1 MDLDLY
7 LCRFADAVYCAQ
19 FNAVALVKPIC
30 HHVSWLPL
38 GCSTKWHRS
47 ENTSFLYDISFIGGV
62 NDVKRGKYL
71 NFLKERY
78 AGRSFIGRADKS
90 DIGKIYSGSRIA
102 FNISSNND
110 INMRFFEVLCS
121 GALLVTERVQNN
133 GMEQL
138 LQGIDKPVCLFF
150 DTLEEAAFLI
160 DYYLEHEEEREA
172 IAKRGRSFAE
182 SQTYVS
188 RMKAILEDSTSV
200 QSMDANM
207 ISYLSNCIMLTIR
220 EKALKILPGSTLASS
235 KGLSQ
240 MTDYHSLIRKDVLRI
255 CPPGLAK
262 KVLEVGCGTG
272 ETLAYM
278 KRMGFAK
285 HVTGIERS
293 SACVGRVNPDVDA
306 FLHMDAEQFEPNEQY
321 SGILLLDVLEHL
333 VEPFVLLKRLVS
345 CLAPNGYILISIPNY
360 RNLGILKS
368 LIFHGRVGVS
378 G

>member
-1 MDLDLY
+1 MFWIGDNGMPPIAVINEFANEYTTARYFVEALEELGVPHRLYHPSEQQRIPKEFAIRLYIDDGTHYCIYPDPDVIKILYIIDTHTRIDLDLY

-30 HHVSWLPL
+30 RHASWLPL

-47 ENTSFLYDISFIGGV
+47 ENTPFLYDISFIGGV

-121 GALLVTERVQNN
+121 GALLITERVHNN

-188 RMKAILEDSTSV
+188 RMKSILEDSTSV
-200 QSMDANM
+200 QSMNANM

-220 EKALKILPGSTLASS
+220 ENGIKNT
-235 KGLSQ
+235 
-240 MTDYHSLIRKDVLRI
+240 
-255 CPPGLAK
+255 AK
-262 KVLEVGCGTG
+262 
-272 ETLAYM
+272 
-278 KRMGFAK
+278 
-285 HVTGIERS
+285 
-293 SACVGRVNPDVDA
+293 
-306 FLHMDAEQFEPNEQY
+306 QY
-321 SGILLLDVLEHL
+321 LGK
-333 VEPFVLLKRLVS
+333 LKR
-345 CLAPNGYILISIPNY
+345 AFTND
-360 RNLGILKS
+360 
-368 LIFHGRVGVS
+368 
-378 G
+378 